1 MELKAGRVMFLP
13 FGVASLSLGAGL
25 ELAGKCWVSRLAG
38 EALCGP
44 LLLCLGWGRVLRNAD
59 FEI

>member
-1 MELKAGRVMFLP
+1 MELKTGRVMFLP
-13 FGVASLSLGAGL
+13 LRGFSESGGRLGAGRDML
-25 ELAGKCWVSRLAG
+25 GSRLAG

>member
-1 MELKAGRVMFLP
+1 MELKTGRVMFLP
-13 FGVASLSLGAGL
+13 LRGFSESGGRLGAGRDML
-25 ELAGKCWVSRLAG
+25 GSRLAG
-38 EALCGP
+38 EALCGS

>member
-1 MELKAGRVMFLP
+1 MFLP
-13 FGVASLSLGAGL
+13 LRGFSESGGRLGAGREVL
-25 ELAGKCWVSRLAG
+25 GSRLAG

>member
-13 FGVASLSLGAGL
+13 LRGFSESGGRLGAGREVL
-25 ELAGKCWVSRLAG
+25 GSRLAG